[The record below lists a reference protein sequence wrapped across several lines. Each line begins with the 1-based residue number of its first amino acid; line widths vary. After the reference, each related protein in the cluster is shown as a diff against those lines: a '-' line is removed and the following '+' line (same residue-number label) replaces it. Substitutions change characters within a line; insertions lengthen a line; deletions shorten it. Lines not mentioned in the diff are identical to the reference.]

1 MRRVAWNVGFI
12 VMQVNARPRSKPS
25 EYFLNKILRACVR
38 QGGPRWAATPNI
50 NPNRNMKTILAVT
63 IPVIALVGL
72 ACFAL
77 TGTATA
83 AQPAGKT
90 TGPVAHTTT
99 RHCGNSCHHHAHTY
113 CCGGHTYYCCGS
125 H

>member
-1 MRRVAWNVGFI
+1 MKQLHWVV
-12 VMQVNARPRSKPS
+12 QLNARVRSKPS
-25 EYFLNKILRACVR
+25 EIFLNKILHVSVRRSGPNRAFI
-38 QGGPRWAATPNI
+38 PNTQ
-50 NPNRNMKTILAVT
+50 PNRNMKTILAVT

-77 TGTATA
+77 TGTASA
-83 AQPAGKT
+83 AQPAGKA
-90 TGPVAHTTT
+90 TGPVSHTTH
-99 RHCGNSCHHHAHTY
+99 RHCGDSCHHHAHTY